1 MVAVE
6 ERDPAMTDNTHFSDE
21 STMTSAPLAV
31 LTWERDGV
39 VIVSVTGELD
49 MSTVDQVAVALQD
62 ATTRGVPVVLDMT
75 GLRFFS
81 SAGLRLLVRLHE
93 GASVDVRLAGD
104 QRVVL
109 RPLELTG
116 LLDLFPVHA
125 SVAEAVAAAVR

>member
-1 MVAVE
+1 
-6 ERDPAMTDNTHFSDE
+6 MTDNTHVSDE
-21 STMTSAPLAV
+21 SPRMSAPLTV
-31 LTWERDGV
+31 RTWERDGV

-49 MSTVDQVAVALQD
+49 MSTVGQVAVASQD
-62 ATTRGVPVVLDMT
+62 AVTRGVPVVLDMT

-93 GASVDVRLAGD
+93 TASVDVRLAGD

-125 SVAEAVAAAVR
+125 SVADAVAAALG

>member
-1 MVAVE
+1 
-6 ERDPAMTDNTHFSDE
+6 MTDNNDVSDE
-21 STMTSAPLAV
+21 SATTSAPLTV
-31 LTWERDGV
+31 RTRERDGV

-49 MSTVDQVAVALQD
+49 MATVDQVATALQD
-62 ATTRGVPVVLDMT
+62 AMARGRPVVLDMT

-81 SAGLRLLVRLHE
+81 SAGLRLLVRLRE

-104 QRVVL
+104 QRVVR

-125 SVAEAVAAAVR
+125 SVAEAVAAAVG

>member
-1 MVAVE
+1 
-6 ERDPAMTDNTHFSDE
+6 MTDSTHVSDE
-21 STMTSAPLAV
+21 SPRMSAPLTV
-31 LTWERDGV
+31 RTWERAGV

-62 ATTRGVPVVLDMT
+62 AVTRGVPVVLDMT

-93 GASVDVRLAGD
+93 TASVDVRIAGD

-125 SVAEAVAAAVR
+125 SVADAVAAALG

>member
-1 MVAVE
+1 
-6 ERDPAMTDNTHFSDE
+6 MTDSTHVSDE
-21 STMTSAPLAV
+21 SPRMSAPLTV
-31 LTWERDGV
+31 RTWERAGV

-62 ATTRGVPVVLDMT
+62 AVTRGVPVVLDMT

-93 GASVDVRLAGD
+93 TASVDVRLAGD

-125 SVAEAVAAAVR
+125 SVADAVAAALG

>member
-1 MVAVE
+1 
-6 ERDPAMTDNTHFSDE
+6 
-21 STMTSAPLAV
+21 
-31 LTWERDGV
+31 
-39 VIVSVTGELD
+39 

-62 ATTRGVPVVLDMT
+62 AVTRGVPVVLDMT

-93 GASVDVRLAGD
+93 TASVDVRLAGD

-125 SVAEAVAAAVR
+125 SVADAVAAALG

>member
-1 MVAVE
+1 
-6 ERDPAMTDNTHFSDE
+6 MTDNSHASGE
-21 STMTSAPLAV
+21 STMTSAPLTV

-49 MSTVDQVAVALQD
+49 MSTVDQVAIALQD

-81 SAGLRLLVRLHE
+81 SAGLRLLVRLRE
-93 GASVDVRLAGD
+93 SASVDVRLAGD

-125 SVAEAVAAAVR
+125 SVADAVAAAVG

>member
-1 MVAVE
+1 
-6 ERDPAMTDNTHFSDE
+6 MTDNTHVSDE
-21 STMTSAPLAV
+21 SPRMSAPLTV
-31 LTWERDGV
+31 RTWERDGV

-49 MSTVDQVAVALQD
+49 MSTVSQVAVASQD
-62 ATTRGVPVVLDMT
+62 AVTRGVPVVLDMT

-93 GASVDVRLAGD
+93 TASVDVRLAGD

-125 SVAEAVAAAVR
+125 SVADAVAAALG